1 MVGNHRTGT
10 GGTAAVGPHLAWT
23 LSSGG
28 ASCELTDGTSAK
40 SFMFDYLTDALAD
53 LLFGMTGL
61 YGRWRTERFFFDAV
75 TTEIRWV
82 LRRPDERSVV
92 LSIYR
97 LQDLAVSLDL
107 PDGAGELE
115 WRSTHSRAELVHAV
129 LRAAEEVLERH
140 GEEGYRELWQAH
152 PFPMA
157 ALQDLRRLHS
167 RHDACAEHAE
177 PPRPAATVA

>member
-1 MVGNHRTGT
+1 VGLH
-10 GGTAAVGPHLAWT
+10 VAWT

-40 SFMFDYLTDALAD
+40 SFVFDYLTDALAD

-75 TTEIRWV
+75 STEIRWV
-82 LRRPDERSVV
+82 LRRLDETNVM
-92 LSIYR
+92 LSIHR

-107 PDGAGELE
+107 PDTAGELE
-115 WRSTHSRAELVHAV
+115 WRSTHSRADLVHAV
-129 LRAAEEVLERH
+129 LRAAEAVLEQH
-140 GEEGYRELWQAH
+140 GEEGYRVLWQAH

-167 RHDACAEHAE
+167 THDACAEHLV
-177 PPRPAATVA
+177 PPRPVRPSGPRTARP